1 MPLSFFAL
9 SLILF
14 PGVRRRTDPLRMSHD
29 NLGFTS
35 STDALD
41 TKRWSSKNNQNGYSS
56 SRKSNIYVL
65 ELEEK
70 KKSVQEYEED
80 YNPYDHRDVTHP
92 TTSWETLLHL
102 LKGSLGTGILA
113 MPKAFY
119 HAGYG
124 VGIVATIII
133 GVFCTYCMRIL
144 VSSEYELC
152 KRKKVA
158 SLSYPATA
166 EAALSEGPAPL
177 RRFAKASIHT
187 INVFLMV
194 YQLGSCCVYTVFIA
208 TNLQTALDTYVSDI
222 DVRLYM
228 LAILLPLILVNWIR
242 NLKFLA
248 PCSTV
253 ANFITFIS
261 FGIILYYIFREPL
274 TFEHREVIGNVEN
287 FPLYFGTVLFA
298 LEAIGVILPL
308 ENEMKKPKVFMRTFG
323 VLNIGMGT
331 IVFLYTGI
339 GFFGYIRYGSAIEG
353 SITLSLN
360 EPLILAKSVQ
370 ILLAIAIF
378 FTHPIQCYVA
388 IDIAW
393 NEYIAPNFEKNSHKL
408 LWEYVVRTSLVLLT
422 FLLAV
427 VIPELDLF
435 ISLFGA
441 LCLSGLGLAFPAI
454 IQICTFWHTCDRTGK
469 AIMLAKNMSLVLFA
483 LLGFV
488 VGTYTSLRDIIK
500 HFS

>member
-1 MPLSFFAL
+1 
-9 SLILF
+9 
-14 PGVRRRTDPLRMSHD
+14 MSHD
-29 NLGFTS
+29 NFGFTS

-41 TKRWSSKNNQNGYSS
+41 TKKWSSKNNQNGYDH
-56 SRKSNIYVL
+56 KSNIYVM

-80 YNPYDHRDVTHP
+80 YDPYDHRNVTHP

-119 HAGYG
+119 HSGYG
-124 VGIVATIII
+124 IGIVATIII
-133 GVFCTYCMRIL
+133 GLFCTYCMRIL
-144 VSSEYELC
+144 VSCEYELC
-152 KRKKVA
+152 KRKRVA

-166 EAALSEGPAPL
+166 EAALLEGPAPF
-177 RRFAKASIHT
+177 RRFAKASTHT
-187 INVFLMV
+187 INAFLMV
-194 YQLGSCCVYTVFIA
+194 YQLGTCCVYTVFIA
-208 TNLQTALDTYVSDI
+208 TNLQLALKTYVSDI

-228 LAILLPLILVNWIR
+228 LAILIPLILVNWIR

-253 ANFITFIS
+253 ANFITFVS

-274 TFEHREVIGNVEN
+274 SFENREVIGNVEN

-298 LEAIGVILPL
+298 LEAIGVVMPL
-308 ENEMKKPKVFMRTFG
+308 ENEMKKPKTFIRTFG
-323 VLNIGMGT
+323 VLNIGMGV
-331 IVFLYTGI
+331 IVALYTGL
-339 GFFGYIRYGSAIEG
+339 GFFGYIRYGSGIKG
-353 SITLSLN
+353 SITFNLD
-360 EPLILAKSVQ
+360 EPFALAKSVQ

-388 IDIAW
+388 IDIIW
-393 NEYIAPNFEKNSHKL
+393 KDYLAPNLEKNSHKL
-408 LWEYVVRTSLVLLT
+408 LWEYVLRTSLVLFT

-427 VIPELDLF
+427 AIPQLDLF

-441 LCLSGLGLAFPAI
+441 LCLSGLGLAFPAL
-454 IQICTFWHTCDRTGK
+454 IQICTFWHVHDRTGK
-469 AIMLAKNMSLVLFA
+469 AIMIAKNMSLVLFA
-483 LLGFV
+483 VLGLI

-500 HFS
+500 TFS

>member
-1 MPLSFFAL
+1 
-9 SLILF
+9 
-14 PGVRRRTDPLRMSHD
+14 MSHD

-41 TKRWSSKNNQNGYSS
+41 NKKWSAKVNQNGYEPSQN
-56 SRKSNIYVL
+56 KNKVYVL
-65 ELEEK
+65 ELEDK

-80 YNPYDHRDVTHP
+80 YDPYNHRVVAHP
-92 TTSWETLLHL
+92 TTSLETLLHL

-113 MPKAFY
+113 MPKAF
-119 HAGYG
+119 HHSGYG
-124 VGIVATIII
+124 IGVVATIII
-133 GVFCTYCMRIL
+133 GLFCTYCIRIL
-144 VSSEYELC
+144 VSSQYELC
-152 KRKKVA
+152 KRKRVP
-158 SLSYPATA
+158 SLTYPATA
-166 EAALSEGPAPL
+166 EAALSVGPRPL
-177 RRFAKASIHT
+177 RPLAKASVHI
-187 INVFLMV
+187 INLFLMV
-194 YQLGSCCVYTVFIA
+194 YQLGSCCVYTVFVA
-208 TNLQTALDTYVSDI
+208 TNLQLALNSTLPDI

-248 PCSTV
+248 PCSTI
-253 ANFITFIS
+253 ANCITFVS
-261 FGIILYYIFREPL
+261 FGMILYYIFREPL
-274 TFEHREVIGNVEN
+274 SFKDREIIGNVES

-298 LEAIGVILPL
+298 LEAIGVIMPL
-308 ENEMKKPKVFMRTFG
+308 ENEMKNPRTFIRPVG
-323 VLNIGMGT
+323 VLNTGMGL
-331 IVFLYTGI
+331 IVLLYTCL

-353 SITLSLN
+353 SITFSLN
-360 EPLILAKSVQ
+360 EPQYLAKTVQ
-370 ILLAIAIF
+370 VLLAIAIF

-393 NEYIAPNFEKNSHKL
+393 NEYIAPNLEKNSHKL

-427 VIPELDLF
+427 AIPQLDLF

-454 IQICTFWHTCDRTGK
+454 IQICTFWNVCGRTEK
-469 AIMLAKNMSLVLFA
+469 TLMLAKNMSLILFG
-483 LLGFV
+483 LLGLI

-500 HFS
+500 TFS

>member
-1 MPLSFFAL
+1 
-9 SLILF
+9 
-14 PGVRRRTDPLRMSHD
+14 
-29 NLGFTS
+29 
-35 STDALD
+35 
-41 TKRWSSKNNQNGYSS
+41 
-56 SRKSNIYVL
+56 
-65 ELEEK
+65 
-70 KKSVQEYEED
+70 
-80 YNPYDHRDVTHP
+80 
-92 TTSWETLLHL
+92 
-102 LKGSLGTGILA
+102 
-113 MPKAFY
+113 
-119 HAGYG
+119 
-124 VGIVATIII
+124 
-133 GVFCTYCMRIL
+133 
-144 VSSEYELC
+144 
-152 KRKKVA
+152 
-158 SLSYPATA
+158 
-166 EAALSEGPAPL
+166 
-177 RRFAKASIHT
+177 
-187 INVFLMV
+187 
-194 YQLGSCCVYTVFIA
+194 
-208 TNLQTALDTYVSDI
+208 ALDTYVSGI

-228 LAILLPLILVNWIR
+228 LAILLPLIFVNWIR

-298 LEAIGVILPL
+298 LEAIGVVSKYSLEVNEIFVPLIGRFLILPL

-331 IVFLYTGI
+331 IVFLYTAL

-360 EPLILAKSVQ
+360 EPLLLAKSVQ

-393 NEYIAPNFEKNSHKL
+393 NEYIAPNFEKNSHKV

-454 IQICTFWHTCDRTGK
+454 IQICTFWHQCDRTGK

-483 LLGFV
+483 FLGFV
-488 VGTYTSLRDIIK
+488 VEEQEEEENEEVEEGTKGRKKRRKNENDEDESVANVITPCASLDSTANGILYWISDSLIILDQLDGES
-500 HFS
+500 FIYEFAGVD

>member
-1 MPLSFFAL
+1 MKA
-9 SLILF
+9 
-14 PGVRRRTDPLRMSHD
+14 
-29 NLGFTS
+29 
-35 STDALD
+35 
-41 TKRWSSKNNQNGYSS
+41 
-56 SRKSNIYVL
+56 
-65 ELEEK
+65 ELMH
-70 KKSVQEYEED
+70 
-80 YNPYDHRDVTHP
+80 N
-92 TTSWETLLHL
+92 
-102 LKGSLGTGILA
+102 
-113 MPKAFY
+113 
-119 HAGYG
+119 
-124 VGIVATIII
+124 
-133 GVFCTYCMRIL
+133 
-144 VSSEYELC
+144 
-152 KRKKVA
+152 
-158 SLSYPATA
+158 
-166 EAALSEGPAPL
+166 
-177 RRFAKASIHT
+177 
-187 INVFLMV
+187 
-194 YQLGSCCVYTVFIA
+194 
-208 TNLQTALDTYVSDI
+208 I

-331 IVFLYTGI
+331 IVFLYTGL

-393 NEYIAPNFEKNSHKL
+393 NEYIAPNFEKNSHKV

-488 VGTYTSLRDIIK
+488 GEEEEKKEEAEERTKGRKERWKNESDEDENAANVIKNPSNFSSSSNKLLHKNFCTKELKEPSKLRTTD
-500 HFS
+500 